1 MQIIDAKDLERRFPN
16 GMQKTLLSLRGAPC
30 PACDAALQR
39 QQGIRAAG
47 SLVGHQQSRN
57 QERGYRKYGHPGFHL
72 ATKLVAAR

>member
-1 MQIIDAKDLERRFPN
+1 MQVIDAKDLERRFPN

-57 QERGYRKYGHPGFHL
+57 QERGYRKDRHIGLHL
-72 ATKLVAAR
+72 ATKLGAAR

>member
-1 MQIIDAKDLERRFPN
+1 MPIIEAKDLERRFPN

-47 SLVGHQQSRN
+47 SRMGHQQSQN
-57 QERGYRKYGHPGFHL
+57 QEKGYRKERHTGFHL
-72 ATKLVAAR
+72 ATKSVAAC